1 MRWAGHAARVE
12 ETINA
17 YRILVGK
24 LNGKRPFGRHKRW
37 WEGNIK
43 MNLKESGKVSTGFI
57 WLRTGTSGGFL

>member
-43 MNLKESGKVSTGFI
+43 MDLKDMG
-57 WLRTGTSGGFL
+57 